1 MKKVNFVWSVADW
14 KWEASEYQGNGIFFG
29 KVTSPIVPDGEY
41 GTWYLWEIEQ
51 NGAKLIKGD
60 ISELNILKEKIKKD
74 TTKLQKAILG

>member
-1 MKKVNFVWSVADW
+1 MKKVNFIWSVGDW
-14 KWEASEYQGNGIFFG
+14 KWEASEYQGHGIFFG